1 MRTRFTQ
8 ADVTRAAKGAVAAGL
23 PISRTEIMPDGRIV
37 IYHDA
42 PVTVDNLTPFEKW
55 KAEKNA
61 SAAQGR

>member
-8 ADVTRAAKGAVAAGL
+8 ADVTRAAKGAIAAGL
-23 PISRTEIMPDGRIV
+23 PVSRTEIAADGRIV

-55 KAEKNA
+55 RAEKDA
-61 SAAQGR
+61 RAAQGR